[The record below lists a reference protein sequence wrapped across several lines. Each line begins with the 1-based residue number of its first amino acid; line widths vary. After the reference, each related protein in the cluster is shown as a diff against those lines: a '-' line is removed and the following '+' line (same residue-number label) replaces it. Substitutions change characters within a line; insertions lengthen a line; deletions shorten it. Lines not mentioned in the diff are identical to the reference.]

1 MTGDTLYLTAA
12 GWITEQQWTPMTSKF
27 GEHERPSGT
36 LAVWKRNRAG
46 AWEQAWVNPHISRA
60 LIEAALREFPGEGI
74 AF

>member
-12 GWITEQQWTPMTSKF
+12 GWITD
-27 GEHERPSGT
+27 T

-46 AWEQAWVNPHISRA
+46 AWEHAWADPHISRA
-60 LIEAALREFPGEGI
+60 LIEAALREFPREGI